1 MFQEAFNK
9 RIQSSVHDCLNIS
22 CFHSGPVIFHQSI
35 WLEYI
40 GTDLAPPFNRLLFSI
55 NGLLFLFSLF
65 QFEFIK
71 FSTEK
76 TQTLLFVLVLRSLT
90 LTLSDNPRW
99 QMGHTYR

>member
-1 MFQEAFNK
+1 MEFTMFQEAFNK
-9 RIQSSVHDCLNIS
+9 RIESSVHDCLNIS
-22 CFHSGPVIFHQSI
+22 SFHSVRLSFTRDVAPN
-35 WLEYI
+35 I

-76 TQTLLFVLVLRSLT
+76 TQTLFFVLVLRSLT
-90 LTLSDNPRW
+90 
-99 QMGHTYR
+99 